1 MYKAPNCSTN
11 AFFAYLDDV
20 LRSELR
26 QGKEFIITGDI
37 NSNLLDES
45 LPQTQRAIEF
55 MDVNQLSQLISKPT
69 RISSGSVS
77 LIDVIITSAPQLF
90 SKTGVLRNSLSDH
103 FSIFG
108 VIPLMKH

>member
-11 AFFAYLDDV
+11 AFFDYLGDV
-20 LRSELR
+20 LGSESR
-26 QGKEFIITGDI
+26 QGKEFIITGYI

-77 LIDVIITSAPQLF
+77 DRCNHYL
-90 SKTGVLRNSLSDH
+90 NSTTV
-103 FSIFG
+103 F
-108 VIPLMKH
+108 